1 MLNLTGRLF
10 ESSHVEEGGG
20 IWGVLILLKTN
31 VTGSF
36 WFHS

>member
-10 ESSHVEEGGG
+10 ESSLVEEGG

-31 VTGSF
+31 VTGF
-36 WFHS
+36 Y

>member
-20 IWGVLILLKTN
+20 IWVVLILLKTD
-31 VTGSF
+31 VTGF
-36 WFHS
+36 Y